1 MLNGQLDEKRVAG
14 PEASLELVDVE
25 DGLDEPEDE
34 DNDGDEDD
42 EGLTL

>member
-14 PEASLELVDVE
+14 PEESVELVDVE
-25 DGLDEPEDE
+25 DGLDEPED
-34 DNDGDEDD
+34 DDDDDEDD

>member
-14 PEASLELVDVE
+14 PDESVELVDLE

-34 DNDGDEDD
+34 DDDGDEDD